1 MTQGKVLRINEDVI
15 NIRNIE
21 GFTYEMRHGQQ
32 ETFKPL
38 KSLVTIIKENIRKSS
53 AALRTQVVACK

>member
-32 ETFKPL
+32 ET
-38 KSLVTIIKENIRKSS
+38 
-53 AALRTQVVACK
+53 